1 VVAGIPRELSIGEV
15 ARRADVSVPTV
26 RFYEA
31 RGLISSVRTSGNQRR
46 FPRHVLRRLA
56 FVAAAQRVGLSLA
69 EISASLATLPADR
82 APTRREWT
90 RLSAGWQRA
99 VGDRIAQL
107 QALQD
112 TLDGCI
118 GCGCLSLRRC
128 ALYNAGDAAAAEGA
142 GSRWL
147 RRAQAAS
154 GRVGEAPS
162 RAPAG

>member
-1 VVAGIPRELSIGEV
+1 MQRVTDAQELLAIGEV
-15 ARRADVSVPTV
+15 ARRSGVTVPTV
-26 RFYEA
+26 RYYED

-46 FPRHVLRRLA
+46 FPRHVLRRIA
-56 FVAAAQRVGLSLA
+56 FVSAAQRVGLTLE
-69 EISASLATLPADR
+69 EIGAALATLPADR

-90 RLSAGWQRA
+90 RLSSVWQQ
-99 VGDRIAQL
+99 RIARRISEL

-128 ALYNAGDAAAAEGA
+128 ALYNPSDEAADEGP

-147 RRAQAAS
+147 RAA
-154 GRVGEAPS
+154 GARG
-162 RAPAG
+162 